1 MIHYAPGG
9 NETGSRDVTGERG
22 RWEVRESSL
31 AEAGAGCKVVGIGND
46 RPLLNWPT
54 SVSI

>member
-9 NETGSRDVTGERG
+9 NDTGSRDVTGERG

-46 RPLLNWPT
+46 RPLLNWPN